1 MKQSD
6 TCMEG
11 STAMRAFE
19 GPDPIR
25 IQRRPTVC
33 GSPSVDRVVTR
44 GDDALFAASK
54 VPRSFSFWDWCAT
67 LVSKVLRTRTPFSA
81 FLAFSLSLPRR
92 SSSSTPQLFPVP
104 VPFPGIFDRMPTGL
118 SLRSRR
124 RILLKRALHVIVMAL
139 NFLHDGMCSFPSE
152 SLLTRCPSPAHRSI
166 YKKIQGILAADGPC
180 CGPIEVL
187 ASGRRFPQLLARLSE
202 LSSVVTKLG
211 ACGPYAHSF
220 QGHQVPLDSEV
231 MPELRPYRSLD
242 ASRLK
247 LSGRGTFDATE
258 FLEDDLC
265 MAYRCPDLILTDRIP
280 PAGSW
285 PGTTDAASDV
295 LELAKLWDAQG
306 LLTIHRVPQKRFWLT
321 RVFNNYKDTA
331 ADRQIGDRR
340 GRNFSE
346 NKLAGPSSMLPSG
359 SDIGDL
365 FLDPRR
371 QCLRIF
377 CTDRKDF
384 YHQFNVSYEK
394 AIANSV
400 GPPLRCSS
408 LDSLKAYAEFI
419 AREAEAKGSKQR
431 RDVHGDMLHSVGLDT
446 FQEESPPGLLVDE
459 CFVAFGALF
468 QGDHGG
474 VEFATQ
480 AHENLLKSAGLL
492 EEESRLVAHRP
503 FPGGRLLEG
512 LVIDD
517 YFALSVEDRKTP
529 LESSLAA
536 SCFKKSQ
543 EVYLKHE
550 ILGSPQKDVYGET
563 KGKVI
568 GAELNSGPCASTQ
581 GIATCGAPISKR
593 LSLSSTTLQLAQLS
607 HTSDALH
614 LCIVGAWTSIML
626 YRRPLMGIFSA
637 VHRVVDASEV
647 DASNPR
653 LLPLSRKV
661 ANELTVAAVLAP
673 LAVSNLAA
681 IFEDK
686 IYSTDASDT
695 HGAITSAHLPKE
707 QVGHFWRACKS
718 KGAYSRLKTPLETVL
733 LRLGVSEEGL
743 EEDEDHQY
751 GQSPWASLERPRAFE
766 YDFIEVYAGSARV
779 SKAAQQI
786 GLVVGPPIDIS
797 FSGELD
803 LCQTRVLSWITHMLV
818 NYQLKSV
825 MVEPVCTSFSLM
837 RRPPLRSRRVPY
849 GFDPHC
855 TQTRVGNILAL
866 RALAILA
873 TCHRLLL
880 PGLLEQPWM
889 GMMRYLAPWKAL
901 EGKENVCLRRCD
913 SCAYGS
919 PHLKS
924 FRMMAVHMD
933 ISRLARR
940 CSRDH
945 HHVIVEGKYTKASAS
960 YTEELAMEIALCF
973 REAIRMREAHLEE
986 HFSSL
991 HVRGLENQFTNLC
1004 ATTLQ
1009 WKEEDSWAFANKR
1022 HINLLEMS
1030 SLLRLAEKRARA
1042 PMSQRIVNLV
1052 DSNVIRCAAS
1062 KGRSSSDALST
1073 LLLRYNAVCLAGDL
1087 YFTLPFVPTRFNTSD
1102 DPTRGRA
1109 VRTPSSEIQL
1119 GVATDEQVR
1128 SLLTLPPLRRWAS
1141 NWARFVLGLHGF
1153 SLLDFCSHDR
1163 RRHAISWS
1171 SNGSSPYSL
1180 RHRLNC
1186 ASCSIDFDSS
1196 LGFPGEGPTR
1206 GLFLLP
1212 HLLSWHLLLC
1222 FLSPLSLSGLRVVRA
1237 MDSHGAFGPRTPG
1250 DWKRAQLRMSRPPL
1264 PKGRPVTDLT
1274 SKNRERL
1281 LRSFLE
1287 WCEFAGFVMKPILDE
1302 PARHVEKI
1310 NEILLAYGRRLYEAG
1325 KTYSHYVETINSV
1338 ASLKPIW
1345 RRQLQASWDMAF
1357 SWVREERPVHHIA
1370 MPFQILLAML
1380 SIALSWGWLNV
1391 AGLLALG
1398 WGALLRTSEMT
1409 HALRSDLLLP
1419 SDTFFSNRFALL
1431 ALREPKTRF
1440 VSARHQSAKLD
1451 IPDLLSLVETAFQ
1464 HLEGHQRLWP
1474 FSDQTLRHRFA
1485 DILKVLRLDAASLQ
1499 CPKTLDLGSLRPGGA
1514 TWMMQTC
1521 EDSELVRRRGRW
1533 LNQRVMEIYI
1543 QEISSMQLLIHLSK
1557 SQRDIVFNTAATF
1570 PFVLEKITVF
1580 QRARIPTK
1588 AWFALL
1594 RSSEP

>member
-1 MKQSD
+1 M
-6 TCMEG
+6 
-11 STAMRAFE
+11 
-19 GPDPIR
+19 
-25 IQRRPTVC
+25 
-33 GSPSVDRVVTR
+33 
-44 GDDALFAASK
+44 
-54 VPRSFSFWDWCAT
+54 
-67 LVSKVLRTRTPFSA
+67 
-81 FLAFSLSLPRR
+81 
-92 SSSSTPQLFPVP
+92 
-104 VPFPGIFDRMPTGL
+104 
-118 SLRSRR
+118 
-124 RILLKRALHVIVMAL
+124 LKRALHIIVMAL
-139 NFLHDGMCSFPSE
+139 NFLHDGMRSFPCE

-220 QGHQVPLDSEV
+220 QGHQVPLDSDV
-231 MPELRPYRSLD
+231 IPELRPYRSLD

-247 LSGRGTFDATE
+247 LSGRGEFDATE
-258 FLEDDLC
+258 FLDDDLC
-265 MAYRCPDLILTDRIP
+265 MAYRCPDLILADRIP
-280 PAGSW
+280 TTGSW
-285 PGTTDAASDV
+285 PGTTDTSADV

-306 LLTIHRVPQKRFWLT
+306 LLLIHRVPQKPFWLT
-321 RVFNNYKDTA
+321 RVFNNYKDITV
-331 ADRQIGDRR
+331 DRQIGDRR

-359 SDIGDL
+359 ADIGDL

-371 QCLRIF
+371 QCIRIF

-384 YHQFNVSYEK
+384 YHQFKVSYEK
-394 AIANSV
+394 AVANSV
-400 GPPLRCSS
+400 GPPLSRKS
-408 LDSLKAYAEFI
+408 LESLNAYAEFI
-419 AREAEAKGSKQR
+419 RREAAAKGFRRR
-431 RDVHGDMLHSVGLDT
+431 RDLHGDMLHDLGAGNDGE
-446 FQEESPPGLLVDE
+446 QSPPGLLVDE
-459 CFVAFGALF
+459 CYIAFGALF

-492 EEESRLVAHRP
+492 DEDSRLTAHRP
-503 FPGGRLLEG
+503 FSGGQLLEG

-517 YFALSVEDRKTP
+517 YFALSVESRKTP
-529 LESSLAA
+529 PDASRAA
-536 SCFKKSQ
+536 SCFAKSQ
-543 EVYLKHE
+543 EVYQKNK
-550 ILGSPQKDVYGET
+550 ILGSPHKDVCGEVRS
-563 KGKVI
+563 KVI
-568 GAELNSGPCASTQ
+568 GAELNSGPCAAAQ
-581 GIATCGAPISKR
+581 GVATCGAPIAKR

-614 LCIVGAWTSIML
+614 LCIVGAWTSVML

-637 VHRVVDASEV
+637 VHRVVEAADV
-647 DASNPR
+647 DAAHPR
-653 LLPLSRKV
+653 LVPLSRQV
-661 ANELTVAAVLAP
+661 ANELTIAAVLAP

-681 IFEDK
+681 VFEDT
-686 IYSTDASDT
+686 IFSTDASDT
-695 HGAITSAHLPKE
+695 HGAITSAPLPE
-707 QVGHFWRACKS
+707 EFVGHFWRACKS
-718 KGAYSRLKTPLETVL
+718 KGAYSRLKTPLEMVL
-733 LRLGVSEEGL
+733 LRLGISEEGL
-743 EEDEDHQY
+743 EEEDEHQLAISAHV
-751 GQSPWASLERPRAFE
+751 SPERPRAFE
-766 YDFIEVYAGSARV
+766 FDFIEVYAGSARV
-779 SKAAQQI
+779 SKAAQQL

-803 LCQTRVLSWITHMLV
+803 LCLTRVFAWITHMLV

-837 RRPPLRSRRVPY
+837 RRPPLRSREVPY
-849 GFDPHC
+849 GFDPVC
-855 TQTRVGNILAL
+855 MQTRVGNILAL
-866 RALAILA
+866 RAIAILSL
-873 TCHRLLL
+873 CHRLLL

-889 GMMRYLAPWKAL
+889 GMMRYLAPWIAL
-901 EGKENVCLRRCD
+901 EAKEDVSVRRCD
-913 SCAYGS
+913 SCAFGS

-933 ISRLARR
+933 TTRLARR

-945 HHVIVEGKYTKASAS
+945 SHVIVEGKYTKASAS
-960 YTEELAMEIALCF
+960 YTEELAMEIACCF
-973 REAIRMREAHLEE
+973 REAILAREAQLDE
-986 HFSSL
+986 HFNSI

-1009 WKEEDSWAFANKR
+1009 WKEEDAWAFANRR

-1030 SLLRLAEKRARA
+1030 SLLRLAEKKARA
-1042 PMSQRIVNLV
+1042 PTSLRVVNLV
-1052 DSNVIRCAAS
+1052 DSNVIRCAAA
-1062 KGRSSSDALST
+1062 KGRSSSEALST
-1073 LLLRYNAVCLAGDL
+1073 LLLKYNAACLAGDL

-1102 DPTRGRA
+1102 DPTRGRN
-1109 VRTPSSEIQL
+1109 VRTPSSKIPLSE
-1119 GVATDEQVR
+1119 ATDAQVR
-1128 SLLTLPPLRRWAS
+1128 ALLNLPPLRRWAS
-1141 NWARFVLGLHGF
+1141 NWVRFSLGLCGF
-1153 SLLDFCSHDR
+1153 TLLASCSSDR
-1163 RRHAISWS
+1163 RRHAIFWS
-1171 SNGSSPYSL
+1171 SKGSLPYGL
-1180 RHRLNC
+1180 RHRLNS

-1206 GLFLLP
+1206 GPSFLPFFRLWLFLFC
-1212 HLLSWHLLLC
+1212 S
-1222 FLSPLSLSGLRVVRA
+1222 SPSFSLSGLRVVGA
-1237 MDSHGAFGPRTPG
+1237 MESHGMLGPRTPG
-1250 DWKRAQLRMSRPPL
+1250 DWKRAQLRVNRPPL
-1264 PKGRPVTDLT
+1264 PKGRPVTDVT

-1281 LRSFLE
+1281 LQSFLE

-1302 PARHVEKI
+1302 PALFVEKI

-1338 ASLKPIW
+1338 ASFKPIW

-1419 SDTFFSNRFALL
+1419 SDTFFSNRYALL

-1451 IPDLLSLVETAFQ
+1451 IPDLLSLVEIAFQ
-1464 HLEGHQRLWP
+1464 QLEGHQRLWP
-1474 FSDQTLRHRFA
+1474 FSDQTLRHRFS
-1485 DILKVLRLDAASLQ
+1485 DILKVLHLDAASIR

-1514 TWMMQTC
+1514 TWMMHTC